1 MRLNDADV
9 MINVHI
15 DGDRV
20 TLSLNSSGESLHKR
34 GWRVAQTEAPINEVL
49 AAGIILKADGA
60 ATAHSSIRCAVQEHS

>member
-1 MRLNDADV
+1 

-34 GWRVAQTEAPINEVL
+34 GWREAQTEAPHQ
-49 AAGIILKADGA
+49 
-60 ATAHSSIRCAVQEHS
+60 TRCLPPE